1 MIPLRDSVR
10 SRSFP
15 IINILII
22 LTNCYVFWQ
31 ELFLSNPGLN
41 MFVRQYGVIPAK
53 IHSILALQGLSWGL
67 LPLITAMFLH
77 GGWLHLLGNMLYLWV
92 FGDNVEDRMGH
103 LKYLLFYLAAGVA
116 GNLAQVWADPASDVP
131 AIGASGAVAG
141 VLGAYFIWYPR
152 ARILTLVPIFIFIS
166 MVEIPALVYLF
177 FWFGLQ
183 VLNGL
188 VSLTSPGTVVA
199 WWAHIGGFLAGI
211 IGALLN
217 WGKSTPHYPR
227 NK

>member
-15 IINILII
+15 MVNILII
-22 LTNCYVFWQ
+22 FANCYVFWQ
-31 ELFLSNPGLN
+31 ELFLSDRGLE

-53 IHSILALQGLSWGL
+53 IHGILAWQGLSWGL
-67 LPLITAMFLH
+67 LPLVTAMFLH

-103 LKYLLFYLAAGVA
+103 LKYLFFYLAAGVA
-116 GNLAQVWADPASDVP
+116 GNLAQVWADPASGAP

-166 MVEIPALVYLF
+166 IVEIPALVYLF

-188 VSLTSPGTVVA
+188 VSLASPGTVVA

-217 WGKSTPHYPR
+217 RRKSTPYYPNR
-227 NK
+227 